1 MSRYSYASETAAYE
15 RANPRSAARFAEAQQ
30 VLAGGNSRLTAYFKP
45 FPFYVERAQGCELI
59 DIDGNRRLDFYNNAT
74 SLILGHANP
83 QVAAALIAQA
93 EKGTAYANP
102 TEPEVEL
109 ATLLTRQI
117 PSVERMR
124 FTNSGTEG
132 VALAIQAARAYT
144 GKSKIA
150 KIEGAYHGT
159 SDIVS
164 ISVATDLSRAGAAD
178 APQPVPSSGGV
189 TARTLADV
197 VIIPFNDAA
206 AARRV
211 IAQHQD
217 ELAAVVVEPV
227 MAGIGYVQADMA
239 FLETL
244 REVCDGQNVLLI
256 YDEVQTFRMSPGGL
270 QATVD
275 IIPDMTCL
283 GKIIGGGL
291 AVGGFGGRADI
302 MSVFDATEGAPVIPH
317 GGTFNG
323 NPMTMQAGLATMR
336 QLSQDVY
343 DRLNEY
349 GTTLR
354 HQLDEMA
361 RYYDVPLSVTGTA
374 SFLGLQCTDQPIRDY
389 RSAQGQDRVLQQ
401 KLFLHF
407 LNHGIYIS
415 NKNAGNIST
424 VMGREEMDRFVAVWE
439 SFLLQVKATEAS

>member
-1 MSRYSYASETAAYE
+1 MSMYSYDAETAAYE

-102 TEPEVEL
+102 TEPEVTL
-109 ATLLTRQI
+109 ATRLTQQI
-117 PSVERMR
+117 PSVERIR

-159 SDIVS
+159 SETVS
-164 ISVATDLSRAGAAD
+164 ISVGTDLSRAGAAD

-197 VIIPFNDAA
+197 VIIPFNDAEA
-206 AARRV
+206 AKRV
-211 IAQHQD
+211 ITTHRD

-227 MAGIGYVQADMA
+227 MAGIGYVQADTA

-256 YDEVQTFRMSPGGL
+256 FDEVQTFRMSPGGL
-270 QATVD
+270 QATVG

-283 GKIIGGGL
+283 GKIIGGGM

-302 MSVFDATEGAPVIPH
+302 MSVFDATEHAPLIPH

-323 NPMTMQAGLATMR
+323 NPMTMQAGLATMQ

-343 DRLNEY
+343 DRINEY
-349 GTTLR
+349 GMTLR

-361 RYYDVPLSVTGTA
+361 RHYDVPLSVTGTA
-374 SFLGLQCTDQPIRDY
+374 SFFGLQCTAQPIRDY
-389 RSAQGQDRVLQQ
+389 RSAQGQDPVLQQ

-415 NKNAGNIST
+415 NKNSGNIST
-424 VMGREEMDRFVAVWE
+424 VIGRAEMDRFVEVWE
-439 SFLLQVKATEAS
+439 AFLVNVKSAMAS

>member
-1 MSRYSYASETAAYE
+1 MSKYSYASETAAYE
-15 RANPRSAARFAEAQQ
+15 QANPRSAARFAEAQQ
-30 VLAGGNSRLTAYFKP
+30 VLAGGNSRLTAFFKP
-45 FPFYVERAQGCELI
+45 FPFYVERAEGGELI

-83 QVAAALIAQA
+83 QVTAALIGQA

-109 ATLLTRQI
+109 ATLLTQQI
-117 PSVERMR
+117 PSLERVR

-144 GKSKIA
+144 GKAKIA
-150 KIEGAYHGT
+150 KTEGGYHGT
-159 SDIVS
+159 SDTVS

-189 TARTLADV
+189 TARTLDDV

-206 AARRV
+206 AARHIITEHR
-211 IAQHQD
+211 D

-227 MAGIGYVQADMA
+227 MAGIGYVQADTA

-270 QATVD
+270 QAAVG
-275 IIPDMTCL
+275 IVPDMTCL
-283 GKIIGGGL
+283 GKIIGGGM

-302 MSVFDATEGAPVIPH
+302 MSAFDATEHAPKIPH

-343 DRLNEY
+343 DRINEY

-361 RYYDVPLSVTGTA
+361 RHYDVPLSVTGTA
-374 SFLGLQCTDQPIRDY
+374 SFFGLQCTDQPIRDY
-389 RSAQGQDRVLQQ
+389 RSAQGQDKVLQH

-407 LNHGIYIS
+407 LNNGIYIS
-415 NKNAGNIST
+415 NKNTGNISALI
-424 VMGREEMDRFVAVWE
+424 GREEMDRFVEVWE
-439 SFLLQVKATEAS
+439 AFLVKMNQSS

>member
-1 MSRYSYASETAAYE
+1 MSKYSYTSETMAYE
-15 RANPRSAARFAEAQQ
+15 QANPRSAARFAEAQH
-30 VLAGGNSRLTAYFKP
+30 VLAGGNSRLTAFFKP
-45 FPFYVERAQGCELI
+45 FPFYVDRAEGAELI

-109 ATLLTRQI
+109 ATLLTEHI
-117 PSVERMR
+117 PSVERIR

-150 KIEGAYHGT
+150 KVEGAYHGT
-159 SDIVS
+159 SDTVS
-164 ISVATDLSRAGAAD
+164 ISVATDLSRAGAPD

-189 TARTLADV
+189 TEHTLADV
-197 VIIPFNDAA
+197 VIIPFNDSA

-211 IAQHQD
+211 ITEHQH

-227 MAGIGYVQADMA
+227 MAGIGYVQADTA

-244 REVCDGQNVLLI
+244 REVCDGQHILLI

-270 QATVD
+270 QETVG

-283 GKIIGGGL
+283 GKIIGGGM
-291 AVGGFGGRADI
+291 AVGGFGGRADV

-323 NPMTMQAGLATMR
+323 NPMTMQAGLATMH
-336 QLSQDVY
+336 QLSQEVY
-343 DRLNEY
+343 DRINEY

-361 RYYDVPLSVTGTA
+361 RHYEVPLSVTGTA
-374 SFLGLQCTDQPIRDY
+374 SFFGLQCTDQPIRDY
-389 RSAQGQDRVLQQ
+389 RSAQGQDPVLRQ

-407 LNHGIYIS
+407 LNHGIYVS
-415 NKNAGNIST
+415 NKNSGNISA
-424 VMGREEMDRFVAVWE
+424 VIGREEMARFVEVWE
-439 SFLLQVKATEAS
+439 SFLVKIRQGV

>member
-1 MSRYSYASETAAYE
+1 MSTYSYAAEAAAYE
-15 RANPRSAARFAEAQQ
+15 QANPRSAARFAEAKQ

-83 QVAAALIAQA
+83 EVAAALIAQA

-102 TEPEVEL
+102 TEPEVVL
-109 ATLLTRQI
+109 ATLLTKQI
-117 PSVERMR
+117 PSVERIR

-132 VALAIQAARAYT
+132 VALAIQAARAFT

-159 SDIVS
+159 SDTVS
-164 ISVATDLSRAGAAD
+164 ISVGTDLSRAGAAD
-178 APQPVPSSGGV
+178 APQAVPSSGGV

-197 VIIPFNDAA
+197 VIIPFNDAEA
-206 AARRV
+206 AQRV
-211 IAQHQD
+211 IAAHRD

-227 MAGIGYVQADMA
+227 MAGIGYVQADTA

-244 REVCDGQNVLLI
+244 REACDGQNILLI
-256 YDEVQTFRMSPGGL
+256 FDEVQTFRMSPGGL
-270 QATVD
+270 QASVG
-275 IIPDMTCL
+275 IMPDMTCL
-283 GKIIGGGL
+283 GKIIGGGM

-302 MSVFDATEGAPVIPH
+302 MSVFDATEHAPLIPH

-323 NPMTMQAGLATMR
+323 NPMTMQAGLATMQ
-336 QLSQDVY
+336 QLSPEVY
-343 DRLNEY
+343 DRLNDY
-349 GTTLR
+349 GAALR
-354 HQLDEMA
+354 QQLDEMA
-361 RYYDVPLSVTGTA
+361 RHYDVPLSVTGTA
-374 SFLGLQCTDQPIRDY
+374 SFFGLQCTTQPIRDY
-389 RSAQGQDRVLQQ
+389 RSAQGQDAALQQ

-415 NKNAGNIST
+415 NKNSGNIST
-424 VMGREEMDRFVAVWE
+424 VIGRGEIDRFAEVWE
-439 SFLLQVKATEAS
+439 AFLVNVKSQAAS